1 VQKSADF
8 DPFWKFAYFGH
19 LTDLEGYRR
28 PLKWVFPESEHTF
41 LESGQNSESIPLPL
55 KKIVREI
62 KKLFRTDN
70 THTHISPLKII
81 ILLVSFGNFFV
92 SIFEAI
98 AKLKIEENTL
108 GFIIVSIID
117 ALYFLEAHNLVHGGI
132 KSQNIFI
139 TSK

>member
-1 VQKSADF
+1 MKR
-8 DPFWKFAYFGH
+8 
-19 LTDLEGYRR
+19 E
-28 PLKWVFPESEHTF
+28 LKHY
-41 LESGQNSESIPLPL
+41 NI
-55 KKIVREI
+55 KIYIEN
-62 KKLFRTDN
+62 LHQF
-70 THTHISPLKII
+70 SPLKII

-98 AKLKIEENTL
+98 AQLKIEENTL

-117 ALYFLEAHNLVHGGI
+117 ALYFLETHNLVHGGI